1 MGSEMC
7 IRDSLKV
14 RTPVSLKVRI
24 ATHMKEAMRA
34 KDRPRLE
41 AVRLLRAAIQR
52 REIDERTELDDD
64 GVLSVVQKM
73 IKQGHDAVEQFEKGN
88 RDDLVNKEN
97 EMLRVLEDYLPAQL
111 GKPEIEA
118 LLDSA
123 FAETGAAS
131 QRDMGK
137 VMGWLKPKINGRADM
152 GLVSSAVKQRLT
164 S

>member
-1 MGSEMC
+1 M
-7 IRDSLKV
+7 RD
-14 RTPVSLKVRI
+14 
-24 ATHMKEAMRA
+24 
-34 KDRPRLE
+34 
-41 AVRLLRAAIQR
+41 Q
-52 REIDERTELDDD
+52 
-64 GVLSVVQKM
+64 LSVAHEGSRHSWSLQSSKSAWVTT
-73 IKQGHDAVEQFEKGN
+73 
-88 RDDLVNKEN
+88 

-118 LLDSA
+118 LLESA

-137 VMGWLKPKINGRADM
+137 VMSWLKPKISGRADM

>member
-1 MGSEMC
+1 
-7 IRDSLKV
+7 
-14 RTPVSLKVRI
+14 
-24 ATHMKEAMRA
+24 MKEAMRA

-41 AVRLLRAAIQR
+41 AIRLLRAAIQR

-73 IKQGHDAVEQFEKGN
+73 IKQGHDSVEQFKNGN
-88 RDDLVNKEN
+88 RDDLVSKET
-97 EMLRVLEDYLPAQL
+97 EMLQVLEDYLPAQL
-111 GKPEIEA
+111 SKTEIEA

-152 GLVSSAVKQRLT
+152 GLVSKTVKKRLT
-164 S
+164 N

>member
-1 MGSEMC
+1 
-7 IRDSLKV
+7 
-14 RTPVSLKVRI
+14 
-24 ATHMKEAMRA
+24 MKEAMRA

-73 IKQGHDAVEQFEKGN
+73 IKQGHDAVEQFENGN
-88 RDDLVNKEN
+88 RDDLVSKETD
-97 EMLRVLEDYLPAQL
+97 MLRVLEDYLPAQL
-111 GKPEIEA
+111 SKTEIEG

-123 FAETGAAS
+123 FAETGATS

-152 GLVSSAVKQRLT
+152 GLVSNAVKQRLT
-164 S
+164 N